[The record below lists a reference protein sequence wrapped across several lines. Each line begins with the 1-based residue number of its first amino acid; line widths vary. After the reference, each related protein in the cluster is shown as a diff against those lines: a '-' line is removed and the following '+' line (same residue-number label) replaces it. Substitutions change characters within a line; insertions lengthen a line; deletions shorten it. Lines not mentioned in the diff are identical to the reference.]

1 LHQEHFELNSNFL
14 PAWEGEAWRREKSW
28 GEYTSQIRKLLL
40 APLLSFSRCEVVGI
54 RSWLLKPYLEAL
66 ETQMKELSNLKAEVE
81 DLRERLRA
89 LEKVGQRVELLEERL
104 KVLDYVSDSTKENR
118 LWIKELLKDI
128 ENLKLEIEAL
138 KLKSEADSSNKAELD
153 ELDLEAR
160 VYDLIRKGQTSPTKI
175 AQTLGISKDKLYRIL
190 KRLQDAR
197 LITTIGKGRKKKYVP
212 VLEAENE

>member
-1 LHQEHFELNSNFL
+1 M
-14 PAWEGEAWRREKSW
+14 
-28 GEYTSQIRKLLL
+28 
-40 APLLSFSRCEVVGI
+40 GI
-54 RSWLLKPYLEAL
+54 RSWLLRPYIEAL
-66 ETQMKELSNLKAEVE
+66 EVQSNRLSNLEAEVE
-81 DLRERLRA
+81 NLKEKLRS
-89 LEKVGQRVELLEERL
+89 LEDISRKVELLEERL
-104 KVLDYVSDSTKENR
+104 KVLDYVSDSTRENR

-128 ENLKLEIEAL
+128 EDLKLEIEAL

-197 LITTIGKGRKKKYVP
+197 LITTIGKGRRKKYVP

>member
-1 LHQEHFELNSNFL
+1 
-14 PAWEGEAWRREKSW
+14 
-28 GEYTSQIRKLLL
+28 
-40 APLLSFSRCEVVGI
+40 VGI
-54 RSWLLKPYLEAL
+54 RSWLLKPYLETL
-66 ETQMKELSNLKAEVE
+66 ETQTKELSNLKAEVE
-81 DLRERLRA
+81 NLRERLRA
-89 LEKVGQRVELLEERL
+89 LEKVGRRVELLEERL

-190 KRLQDAR
+190 KRLQDTR
-197 LITTIGKGRKKKYVP
+197 LITTIGKGRRKKYVP

>member
-1 LHQEHFELNSNFL
+1 M
-14 PAWEGEAWRREKSW
+14 
-28 GEYTSQIRKLLL
+28 
-40 APLLSFSRCEVVGI
+40 GI

>member
-1 LHQEHFELNSNFL
+1 M
-14 PAWEGEAWRREKSW
+14 
-28 GEYTSQIRKLLL
+28 
-40 APLLSFSRCEVVGI
+40 GI
-54 RSWLLKPYLEAL
+54 RSWLLKPYLENL
-66 ETQMKELSNLKAEVE
+66 EAQSKELSNLKAEVE
-81 DLRERLRA
+81 DLKEKLKA
-89 LEKVGQRVELLEERL
+89 LEKVGRRVELLEERL

-197 LITTIGKGRKKKYVP
+197 LITTIGKGRRKKYVP
-212 VLEAENE
+212 VLDAENE